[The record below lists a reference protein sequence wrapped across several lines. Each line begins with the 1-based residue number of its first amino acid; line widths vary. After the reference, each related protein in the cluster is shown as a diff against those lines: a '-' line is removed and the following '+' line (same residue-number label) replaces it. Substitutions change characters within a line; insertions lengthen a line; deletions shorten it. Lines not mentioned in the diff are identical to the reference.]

1 MHPTKPLNSPRAKL
15 NLKES
20 RKRVESTMTH
30 TKRFRLKLYLRF
42 LSIFSIVMAFMI
54 YGLIQFLLN
63 YVLPKNLGANPSL
76 ANLIMHVEWFFFEGV
91 SIVILGC
98 AVLILITHTL
108 PIWLSHLDVSDQG
121 LEYQYWPNYH
131 IRCTWEEVQEISL
144 RKEVLTSEVILLKNA
159 TEIGRPITTK
169 LRKKMG
175 MDSHQYFIPLNIL
188 PGWPQGELATKLQKH
203 APLLFERKEQ
213 NQR

>member
-1 MHPTKPLNSPRAKL
+1 
-15 NLKES
+15 
-20 RKRVESTMTH
+20 MTH
-30 TKRFRLKLYLRF
+30 TKRFRLKPHLRF
-42 LSIFSIVMAFMI
+42 LSLFSIVMAIIM

-63 YVLPKNLGANPSL
+63 YVLPKSLGANPSL
-76 ANLIMHVEWFFFEGV
+76 TDFIMHLEWFFFEGV

-121 LEYQYWPNYH
+121 LEYQYWPTYH
-131 IRCTWEEVQEISL
+131 IRCAWEEVQEIGL
-144 RKEVLTSEVILLKNA
+144 RKEVLPSEIILLKNA

-175 MDSHQYFIPLNIL
+175 MDNQYFIPLNIL
-188 PGWPQGELATKLQKH
+188 SGWPQGELAAELQKH
-203 APLLFERKEQ
+203 APQLHERKEQ